1 MYRQLYQMGGIG
13 TLPMDYGQS
22 LQVPQQPQ
30 SMFTPTGSATSS
42 PLLNY
47 GQSQLGQAGGTPL
60 TMRSG
65 GMSRLGY
72 QEGGMGMTQLGAP
85 QEEPI
90 FPRLETLNENL
101 GQAEQRLGSPSN
113 NQFNISPMTSAFT
126 GRPQMN
132 LGGRM
137 GYQEGGMDQM
147 MPQDQ
152 AMMQP
157 QQQMNPP
164 LEGIM
169 GAMPQEAGGGQQTQL
184 GEGDNALLTI
194 IQLLIEQGLDP
205 ETAQRVARQILQ
217 AFAQGGEPAVEA
229 LANQFDQQMEQAP
242 VMMATGGLTNL
253 EQARQMLQNKAPSG
267 EFLAYINSREADV
280 LKRMGGAGRDINN
293 TGVPSF
299 IFKSIGKAIKSV
311 FKSDIGKIA
320 LTVGATM
327 LLGPAG
333 AGVTGGMFGAAG
345 LGASLTTNAFLAGAI
360 NAGAANLLVQGLTT
374 GKFNPKQ
381 ALLASVLGGATGYLN
396 PASAGISGASGVPGA
411 ESLLKSGVATPPEVF
426 TSPGTLSSGVTG
438 ATSSPT
444 NYFSPM
450 ESQFAGQGQYSAPS
464 FSPMESQFAGQ
475 GQYSAPATPPS
486 MPQPNLIDKGIMSAR
501 QAGQYLSETG
511 TNLMQ
516 DPISTLGRGLTN
528 VKDFAGENKEATLA
542 AATFGLNALAQQPGE
557 SDDEYSSRAARD
569 PQVAAYITRYG
580 GGIGLRS
587 SPFYQME
594 KAVDPFAGTSLATS
608 TNPFYPQGY
617 SMGGRIGYAE
627 GSTSFERQTLEKKG
641 YGDMMKNMTPREIS
655 QLYDSVMGTFSR
667 RFQAEGTMPMGE
679 PRKNPAGIMELD
691 YRAKGG
697 FVPPVGIKEKADDI
711 PAMLSNNEFVFTADA
726 VRNAGGGNVNKGA
739 QRMYGLMKQLEA
751 GGRV

>member
-72 QEGGMGMTQLGAP
+72 QEGGMGITQLGAP

-169 GAMPQEAGGGQQTQL
+169 GAMPQEAGMAQQTQL

-205 ETAQRVARQILQ
+205 ETAQKVARQILQ

-396 PASAGISGASGVPGA
+396 PASAGVSGASGVPGA
-411 ESLLKSGVATPPEVF
+411 EELLKSGVATPTEIF

-444 NYFSPM
+444 NYFSPT
-450 ESQFAGQGQYSAPS
+450 ESQYAGAGQYT
-464 FSPMESQFAGQ
+464 
-475 GQYSAPATPPS
+475 APATPPS
-486 MPQPNLIDKGIMSAR
+486 MPQPNLIDKGMMTAR
-501 QAGQYLSETG
+501 QAGDYLSETG
-511 TNLMQ
+511 TNFMQ
-516 DPISTLGRGLTN
+516 DPIATLGRGLTN
-528 VKDFAGENKEATLA
+528 VKDFAKENKETTLA
-542 AATFGLNALAQQPGE
+542 AATLGLSSLAQQPGE
-557 SDDEYSSRAARD
+557 SDDEYASRAARD
-569 PQVAAYITRYG
+569 ANVAAYITQYG
-580 GGIGLRS
+580 GGSKLY
-587 SPFYQME
+587 SPSFYSME
-594 KAVDPFAGTSLATS
+594 KAIDPFAGRNTFVA
-608 TNPFYPQGY
+608 N
-617 SMGGRIGYAE
+617 GGRIGYE
-627 GSTSFERQTLEKKG
+627 YGS
-641 YGDMMKNMTPREIS
+641 
-655 QLYDSVMGTFSR
+655 
-667 RFQAEGTMPMGE
+667 MPMGE

>member
-47 GQSQLGQAGGTPL
+47 GQTGLGQAGGTPL
-60 TMRSG
+60 TMAGG

-137 GYQEGGMDQM
+137 GYQEGGME
-147 MPQDQ
+147 
-152 AMMQP
+152 MMQP
-157 QQQMNPP
+157 QMQDQMMQQAP
-164 LEGIM
+164 EGIM
-169 GAMPQEAGGGQQTQL
+169 SMMPQGASGGQQGQSEEKGTMSL
-184 GEGDNALLTI
+184 AVI
-194 IQLLIEQGLDP
+194 IKLLIDQGIDP
-205 ETAQRVARQILQ
+205 ETAKEIALQIVQ
-217 AFAQGGEPAVEA
+217 AFAEGGESAVEA

-267 EFLAYINSREADV
+267 EFLAYINPQEAAV

-299 IFKSIGKAIKSV
+299 IFKAIGKAIKSIA
-311 FKSDIGKIA
+311 KSDIGKIA
-320 LTVGATM
+320 LTVAAVTFGAPYLAASFGM
-327 LLGPAG
+327 SAAASAALAGGLANSALQLASGKKFNPLEALISAGGAYAG
-333 AGVTGGMFGAAG
+333 AGGF
-345 LGASLTTNAFLAGAI
+345 S
-360 NAGAANLLVQGLTT
+360 
-374 GKFNPKQ
+374 
-381 ALLASVLGGATGYLN
+381 
-396 PASAGISGASGVPGA
+396 SGAPTTSIPGA
-411 ESLLKSGVATPPEVF
+411 EELLKSGVATPTEVF

-450 ESQFAGQGQYSAPS
+450 ESQYAGPQSKLPFSPTESQYAGPGQYT
-464 FSPMESQFAGQ
+464 
-475 GQYSAPATPPS
+475 APATPPS
-486 MPQPNLIDKGIMSAR
+486 MPQPNLIDKGIMTAR
-501 QAGQYLSETG
+501 QAGEYLSETG
-511 TNLMQ
+511 TNFMK
-516 DPISTLGRGLTN
+516 DPIATLGRGYTN
-528 VKDFAGENKEATLA
+528 VKEFSKDNPYETLA
-542 AATFGLNALAQQPGE
+542 LTTYGLNALSQQPGE
-557 SDDEYSSRAARD
+557 SDDEYSARAARD

-617 SMGGRIGYAE
+617 STGGRIGYE
-627 GSTSFERQTLEKKG
+627 YGS
-641 YGDMMKNMTPREIS
+641 
-655 QLYDSVMGTFSR
+655 
-667 RFQAEGTMPMGE
+667 MPMGE

>member
-1 MYRQLYQMGGIG
+1 MTIARAQMYRQLYQMGGIG
-13 TLPMDYGQS
+13 SLPMDFGQP
-22 LQVPQQPQ
+22 LEVPQQ
-30 SMFTPTGSATSS
+30 MPTNFSSAQNITMN

-47 GQSQLGQAGGTPL
+47 GQPQLGQAGGTPL
-60 TMRSG
+60 TMAG
-65 GMSRLGY
+65 GGITRL
-72 QEGGMGMTQLGAP
+72 
-85 QEEPI
+85 
-90 FPRLETLNENL
+90 
-101 GQAEQRLGSPSN
+101 
-113 NQFNISPMTSAFT
+113 
-126 GRPQMN
+126 
-132 LGGRM
+132 

-147 MPQDQ
+147 MMEPQMQDQ

-157 QQQMNPP
+157 QMQQAP
-164 LEGIM
+164 EGIM
-169 GAMPQEAGGGQQTQL
+169 NAMPQEAGGAQQGQSEEKGTMSL
-184 GEGDNALLTI
+184 AVIIKLLMD
-194 IQLLIEQGLDP
+194 QGIDP
-205 ETAQRVARQILQ
+205 ETAKQLAIQILQ
-217 AFAQGGEPAVEA
+217 AFAQGGESAVDEF
-229 LANQFDQQMEQAP
+229 ANQLEQQEGMQEMA
-242 VMMATGGLTNL
+242 MMANGGIMSYA
-253 EQARQMLQNKAPSG
+253 QRQNYGLGK
-267 EFLAYINSREADV
+267 IV
-280 LKRMGGAGRDINN
+280 
-293 TGVPSF
+293 
-299 IFKSIGKAIKSV
+299 KSIGKAVKSV
-311 FKSDIGKIA
+311 AKSDIGKIA
-320 LTVGATM
+320 LTVAAVYFGGPMLAGSLGVSAATGAAIAGG
-327 LLGPAG
+327 LANSALQLASGKKFNPLEALISAGGAYAG
-333 AGVTGGMFGAAG
+333 AGGF
-345 LGASLTTNAFLAGAI
+345 S
-360 NAGAANLLVQGLTT
+360 
-374 GKFNPKQ
+374 
-381 ALLASVLGGATGYLN
+381 
-396 PASAGISGASGVPGA
+396 SGAPTTSIPGA
-411 ESLLKSGVATPPEVF
+411 EELLKSGVATPTEVF

-444 NYFSPM
+444 NY
-450 ESQFAGQGQYSAPS
+450 

-511 TNLMQ
+511 TNFMQ
-516 DPISTLGRGLTN
+516 DPIATLGRGLTN